1 MRTKQMYVANI
12 NVVFGKDCEP
22 LITRIEDIV
31 IPALTSGICR
41 EATQKTKFVFKDVK
55 LCEIEENEYVVQGII
70 IKDTILDV
78 MSEFTASGELEKTNK
93 HIPSAPYSAFLVYL
107 RNHRMVLV
115 KNQNGSPDM
124 RSFTSTFREVI
135 KTYIRNNNAQNK
147 DNKEALLPFPSIN
160 VAGIKTSKSIKETLK
175 DVSKI
180 NELTLKLYPLNDE
193 WDFDPVFGGLS
204 NEIRKMIGSK
214 NGKVVYSSPESKNG
228 VADLIEATGGYVK
241 AEMKVTYNSDLSYSG
256 TKKTGKIKDDE
267 ISEVMNVDLVSELD
281 TAYNE
286 IHGFKKEIPVLS
298 KVTPNQVVDY
308 NEFLARRKKR

>member
-1 MRTKQMYVANI
+1 METKQMYVANI
-12 NVVFGKDCEP
+12 NVVFGKNCEP
-22 LITRIEDIV
+22 LINRVDDII

-41 EATQKTKFVFKDVK
+41 EATQKTKFIFKDAR
-55 LCEIEENEYVVQGII
+55 LYEIEDEEFVIQGII

-78 MSEFTASGELEKTNK
+78 MSEFTPDGELEKTNK
-93 HIPSAPYSAFLVYL
+93 HIPSAPYSVFLIYL

-135 KTYIRNNNAQNK
+135 KKYIRNNNAKNRDNK
-147 DNKEALLPFPSIN
+147 DKLLPFPSIN
-160 VAGIKTSKSIKETLK
+160 VAGIKTRQSIKETLK

-193 WDFDPVFGGLS
+193 WDFDPIFGGLS
-204 NEIRKMIGSK
+204 NQVRKMIGSK
-214 NGKVVYSSPESKNG
+214 NGKVVYTSPESKDG

-267 ISEVMNVDLVSELD
+267 ISEVMNIDLESELD
-281 TAYNE
+281 SAYDE
-286 IHGFKKEIPVLS
+286 IHGYKKDIPVLS
-298 KVTPNQVVDY
+298 KTTKNQIVDY
-308 NEFLARRKKR
+308 EKFLTKRKKN